1 MLTPNDV
8 RIAIRQLH
16 RAPGYT
22 AATVATLALAIGATT
37 VIASAVR
44 AVLLRPLPIADPAR
58 LVVSWGSNPSLTSG
72 VIELSYLDV
81 ADIQAAATA
90 WLAPPPSH
98 RLHGPRCWTAPAI
111 P

>member
-1 MLTPNDV
+1 MLTLNDL
-8 RIAIRQLH
+8 RIAVRQLR

-37 VIASAVR
+37 VIASAVQ

-81 ADIQAAATA
+81 AGSVRTAAA
-90 WLAPPPSH
+90 
-98 RLHGPRCWTAPAI
+98 
-111 P
+111 